1 MSQIAGG
8 QSDSVSVDK
17 QAAIKDLGTECIYH
31 AIRTRFHIH
40 CLTVSI
46 SENRPLHPELMNP
59 IMDGLRS
66 VVNAYGLARR
76 LLDIFVPVS
85 EPVIDAP
92 QWDDEDSNLL
102 AESAYDTEGDFA

>member
-1 MSQIAGG
+1 
-8 QSDSVSVDK
+8 
-17 QAAIKDLGTECIYH
+17 
-31 AIRTRFHIH
+31 
-40 CLTVSI
+40 
-46 SENRPLHPELMNP
+46 MNP